1 MSRNII
7 TAALTVIAM
16 PVSAF
21 ANNACLSPSV
31 TTVADVTTSYGAEY
45 EVRTTYRSV
54 NETAAQFI
62 RETPTTIAV
71 EGPLVWTR
79 GETGESI
86 AGDRERRFA
95 IGHQYHAML
104 LHFDD
109 MMENVERETEIPF
122 GEEVR
127 SGRTGLY
134 PAGGEVSLI
143 DGEAPDRPAGLIMK
157 LPDESPITITFTDWR
172 APSADRA
179 LPYKIVINHDDNIF
193 TYAYSTI
200 DIDEMDAIDF
210 QARYD
215 APDLD
220 GVHIHRLHRALLTA
234 HCRGDAALM
243 AQLSAPAAIIANRG
257 NVVEVSQDETRG
269 RFETTFKRIEYSA
282 YHDLANPIIR
292 VADSGDLGWAI
303 VNVRA
308 EGQAKKSGEEF
319 SQQWA
324 WAMLA
329 EKRDGVWVH
338 AGNASNAAPVE

>member
-7 TAALTVIAM
+7 TAAITVIAM

-31 TTVADVTTSYGAEY
+31 TTAADVTTLYGAEY

-62 RETPTTIAV
+62 RETPTTIAA

-79 GETGESI
+79 GETDESI

-104 LHFDD
+104 LYFDD
-109 MMENVERETEIPF
+109 MMENVERDTKIPF

-157 LPDESPITITFTDWR
+157 LPDESPITIKLADWR
-172 APSADRA
+172 AASSGYR
-179 LPYKIVINHDDNIF
+179 LPYRIVINHEDNIF
-193 TYAYSTI
+193 TYAYSMI

-210 QARYD
+210 QDRYG

-220 GVHIHRLHRALLTA
+220 DVHIHRLHRALLAA

-243 AQLSAPAAIIANRG
+243 AQLSAPAAVIANRG

-269 RFETTFKRIEYSA
+269 RFETTFERVEYSA

-292 VADSGDLGWAI
+292 VAGSGDLGWAI

-338 AGNASNAAPVE
+338 AGNASNAAAVE

>member
-7 TAALTVIAM
+7 MAAITVIAM

-31 TTVADVTTSYGAEY
+31 TTAADVTTSYGAEY

-79 GETGESI
+79 SETDENI

-109 MMENVERETEIPF
+109 MMENVERDTKIPF

-134 PAGGEVSLI
+134 PAGGEISLI
-143 DGEAPDRPAGLIMK
+143 DGEVSDRPSGLIMK
-157 LPDESPITITFTDWR
+157 LPDESHITVTFADWR
-172 APSADRA
+172 AASSGYR
-179 LPYKIVINHDDNIF
+179 LPYRIVINHEDNIF

-210 QARYD
+210 QALYD
-215 APDLD
+215 APNLD

-243 AQLSAPAAIIANRG
+243 AQLSAPAAVIANRG
-257 NVVEVSQDETRG
+257 NVVEVSKDETRG
-269 RFETTFKRIEYSA
+269 RFEATFERIEYSA
-282 YHDLANPIIR
+282 YHDLTNPIIR

-308 EGQAKKSGEEF
+308 EGQAKKSGVEF